1 MRVEETEQSTD
12 PVRERK
18 FSALFFFPFSAGIQD
33 LRALRNLKKLL
44 RAGLRQAGFRF
55 LLAAHAF

>member
-1 MRVEETEQSTD
+1 MRVEEAEETTD

-33 LRALRNLKKLL
+33 LCALRNLRKLL
-44 RAGLRQAGFRF
+44 RAGFRF
-55 LLAAHAF
+55 LLVAHAF